1 MPVKR
6 GGRSAVKKIPLS
18 VEKPCPDSLIKGRN
32 PFMEKGTM
40 SCHLKDLM
48 MEKIAR
54 YQTM

>member
-40 SCHLKDLM
+40 PCHLKDLM
-48 MEKIAR
+48 MGKIAR